1 MRKWFPIILLSL
13 LAASCGEKPGEE
25 YVEEPAIRLTVSSE
39 GHTTCL
45 ILVESIFC
53 DEVFVIADSDRQS
66 PDSDRQSPDA
76 AQIVSEGVR
85 AEDGAVVLTGLTP
98 GTRYTAFGIGRKG
111 DQLSKVSKVNFTTS
125 VEAGSLYP
133 YERGRDGAPQ
143 FADIT
148 LCPGGGR
155 PNSNPWFEIPFEWDK
170 DRFAPH
176 VSYSDADGTHWL
188 FEAFLSITGTDP
200 DGKTFGINSSGAASA
215 DKSSWERLVSYWVG
229 DGGAFCAL
237 DEAIAEASAQI
248 GSAPSKRY
256 AVMMMPDPIQ
266 FQRFTEK
273 TSSTT
278 YWGSLDGNLLDF
290 SKAADQIK
298 ALKWYIDLVRAEFAA
313 RNFRYLELAGFY
325 ILSEELVARPGGWNY
340 SQKRWDQILPPVG
353 DYLDSCNEGLFWI
366 PYLGADGTDIWK
378 TLGITYSWLQP
389 NYYWDTSGS
398 KPIAKTMDKIRQL
411 GMGIELEFEYS
422 MVEEVMKIPGIKG
435 PDAQGQYTFTLS
447 DVPSLRGRFREY
459 MNSFKDSGL
468 YGKERIALYSG
479 SNAMFQLASS
489 EEKDDI
495 AIYLELCRFISEN
508 PLRK

>member
-1 MRKWFPIILLSL
+1 MNKWFPIILLTL
-13 LAASCGEKPGEE
+13 LAAACGRKPKDG
-25 YVEEPAIRLTVSSE
+25 YVEEPAIRLTVGSE
-39 GHTTCL
+39 GHTTCI

-66 PDSDRQSPDA
+66 PDAEQIISDGVPA
-76 AQIVSEGVR
+76 EEGS
-85 AEDGAVVLTGLTP
+85 AVLTGLIP
-98 GTRYTAFGIGRKG
+98 GTRYTAFGVGRKG
-111 DQLSKVSKVNFTTS
+111 DKLSKVVKVNFTTS
-125 VEAGSLYP
+125 VESGSLYP
-133 YERGRDGAPQ
+133 YEKGRNGAPE

-148 LCPGGGR
+148 LCPGGGK
-155 PNSNPWFEIPFEWDK
+155 PNSNSWFTIPFEWSK
-170 DRFAPH
+170 ERFAPH
-176 VSYSDADGTHWL
+176 VSYTDSFGTHWL
-188 FEAFLSITGTDP
+188 FEAFLALTGTDP
-200 DGKTFGINSSGAASA
+200 DGKTFGISSGGAASA
-215 DKSSWERLVSYWVG
+215 DKASWEALADYWVG
-229 DGGAFCAL
+229 EGGAFSAL
-237 DEAIAEASAQI
+237 DEALAAAAVEI
-248 GSAPSKRY
+248 GSTPHKRY
-256 AVMMMPDPIQ
+256 AIMMMPDPIQ
-266 FQRFTEK
+266 FERFSDK
-273 TSSTT
+273 NSSTV
-278 YWGSLDGNLLDF
+278 YWGSLDGNQLDF
-290 SKAADQIK
+290 SKAADQVK

-313 RNFRYLELAGFY
+313 RDFRFLELGGFY

-340 SQKRWDQILPPVG
+340 NQKRWDQILPPVG
-353 DYLDSCNEGLFWI
+353 DYLDSCNEGMYWI

-422 MVEEVMKIPGIKG
+422 MVEEVMKTPGIKG